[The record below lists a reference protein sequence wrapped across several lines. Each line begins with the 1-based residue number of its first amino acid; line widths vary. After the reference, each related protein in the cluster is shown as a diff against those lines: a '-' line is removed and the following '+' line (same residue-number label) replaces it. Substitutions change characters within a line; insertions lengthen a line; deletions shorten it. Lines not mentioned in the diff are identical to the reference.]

1 MYNPLSKLTI
11 KGKMIL
17 LIVLPILALLY
28 FTLTELNKHFEFT
41 HKVEQ
46 VRQLVHLSESL
57 SRLVHETQKER
68 GASAGYTGSHGKK
81 FVTKLPEQ
89 RKLTDVRLR
98 EYRETLRG
106 IDLSQYPP
114 ELKEKIEAL
123 NRDLARLPEVR
134 RKISA
139 LELPLKEVVGFYTNM
154 NAKMLDIVATSSKLS
169 PSDLITKDLVAYTS
183 FLKSKER
190 AGIERAVL
198 SGTFAADKFA
208 PGMYMKLITLIAEQ
222 NAYMDDFLSFA
233 PDSMVTYYKQAIQ
246 DPSFKEVQRM
256 RDIAIQHAIGGNFQV
271 DAEYWFDTITKKINV
286 LKKIDDYIAAQ
297 IEKDLDSFHDTAIID
312 TIVGIVVILIMLIVA
327 GLSVRDLELRLNSLK
342 GLITTIARTKDLTTE
357 IRVYEKDEFG
367 SIRMALRE
375 FLKALHDFATHA
387 QESANENKRVSDRLD
402 RTFDDIT
409 TNIQKEAQI
418 VDEGAQ
424 EASLLK
430 NKLLASNEEAAS
442 TKENMLGANQ
452 SLQDTIGL
460 VQNTIAQIEQN
471 AVVENDLAQRLQQLS
486 QDAEQV
492 KEVLTVISDIADQT
506 NLLALNAAIE
516 AARAGEHGR
525 GFAVVADEVRKLAER
540 TQKSLADINATI
552 NIIVQAI
559 MDSST
564 AMNRNI
570 ENVNRLTEDASKVES
585 EIGTVSAKMTEA
597 VGSVETT
604 AEAIDEAARIMENFI
619 EKMEQIR
626 SLSETNKHSI
636 FQSDENVKRI
646 GQLAD
651 EVLQQIRQFKV

>member
-1 MYNPLSKLTI
+1 MHNPLSKLTI

-41 HKVEQ
+41 RKVEQ

-68 GASAGYTGSHGKK
+68 GASAGFTGSRGRK

-89 RKLTDVRLR
+89 RKFTDIRIK

-114 ELKEKIEAL
+114 ELKEKIEGL
-123 NRDLARLPEVR
+123 NRDLAKLSEIR
-134 RKISA
+134 RKVSA
-139 LELPLKEVVGFYTNM
+139 LQLPLKEVVRYYTEM
-154 NAKMLDIVATSSKLS
+154 NAKMLNIVATTSKLS
-169 PSDLITKDLVAYTS
+169 PKELITKDLVAYTS

-198 SGTFAADKFA
+198 SATFGADRFA
-208 PGMYMKLITLIAEQ
+208 PGMYMKFITLIAEQ

-246 DPSFKEVQRM
+246 DPSFKEVQQM
-256 RDIAIQHAIGGNFQV
+256 RDIAIEHALTGQFHV
-271 DAEYWFDTITKKINV
+271 DAEHWFDTITKKINV
-286 LKKIDDYIAAQ
+286 LKKIDDHIAAQ
-297 IEKDLDSFHDTAIID
+297 IEKDLDSFHDTAIVD
-312 TIVGIVVILIMLIVA
+312 TIVGVVVILIMLIVA
-327 GLSVRDLELRLNSLK
+327 GLSVKDLELRLSSLK
-342 GLITTIARTKDLTTE
+342 SLITNIARTKDLTTE

-367 SIRMALRE
+367 SIRAALRD

-387 QESANENKRVSDRLD
+387 QASANENKRVSDQLD
-402 RTFDDIT
+402 RTFDNIT
-409 TNIQKEAQI
+409 TNMQKEADI

-452 SLQDTIGL
+452 SLQETIGL

-570 ENVNRLTEDASKVES
+570 ENVNRLTEDASKVEN

-597 VGSVETT
+597 VGSVEST

-651 EVLQQIRQFKV
+651 EVLRQISQFRV

>member
-1 MYNPLSKLTI
+1 MNNPLSKLTI

-17 LIVLPILALLY
+17 LIVLPVIALLY
-28 FTLTELNKHFEFT
+28 FTLTELNHHFRFQ

-68 GASAGYTGSHGKK
+68 GASAGYTGSRGKK
-81 FVTKLPEQ
+81 FTEILPKQ
-89 RKLTDVRLR
+89 RELTDRR
-98 EYRETLRG
+98 IKEYEATLQT
-106 IDLSQYPP
+106 IDLTQYPP
-114 ELKEKIEAL
+114 ALKSRIDAL
-123 NRDLARLPEVR
+123 NADLARLPEMR
-134 RKISA
+134 RKITA
-139 LELPLKEVVGFYTNM
+139 LQLPLKDVVGYFTKM
-154 NAKMLDIVATSSKLS
+154 NAKMLNIVALSSKLS
-169 PSDLITKDLVAYTS
+169 PSEKITKDLVAYTS

-198 SGTFAADKFA
+198 SGTFAADKFS
-208 PGMYMKLITLIAEQ
+208 PGMYRKLIKLIAEQ
-222 NAYMDDFLSFA
+222 DAYMDDFLSFA
-233 PDSMVTYYKQAIQ
+233 PDRMVAFYKKEIQ
-246 DPSFKEVQRM
+246 NPAFAKVQKM
-256 RDIAIQHAIGGNFQV
+256 RDIAIAHAIEGGFDVN
-271 DAEYWFDTITKKINV
+271 AEYWFKTITKKINV
-286 LKKIDDYIAAQ
+286 LKKIDDYIAAET
-297 IEKDLDSFHDTAIID
+297 EKDLNTFHDTAIID
-312 TIVGIVVILIMLIVA
+312 TIIGIVVILIMLIVA
-327 GLSVRDLELRLNSLK
+327 GLSVKDLELRLNSLK
-342 GLITTIARTKDLTTE
+342 GLITTIAQSKDLTTQ
-357 IRVYEKDEFG
+357 IRVYEHDEFG
-367 SIRMALRE
+367 SIREALRD
-375 FLKALHDFATHA
+375 FLKALHDFASHA
-387 QESANENKRVSDRLD
+387 QKSANENKAVSDKLD
-402 RTFDDIT
+402 HTFDEIT
-409 TNIQKEAQI
+409 DNIKQEAAI

-424 EASLLK
+424 EASNLK
-430 NKLLASNEEAAS
+430 NKLLSSNTEAAS
-442 TKENMLGANQ
+442 TKENMLEANQ
-452 SLQDTIGL
+452 SLQETISL

-570 ENVNRLTEDASKVES
+570 ENVNRLTEDATRVES
-585 EIGTVSAKMTEA
+585 EIGTVSSKMTEA

-604 AEAIDEAARIMENFI
+604 AQAIDEAAKIMEAFI
-619 EKMEQIR
+619 QKMEEIKK
-626 SLSETNKHSI
+626 LSETNKQSI
-636 FQSDENVKRI
+636 LSSDENVKRI
-646 GQLAD
+646 GRLAD
-651 EVLQQIRQFKV
+651 EVLRQISQFKV